1 LSVANFPEIIRKLI
15 ITEMPLSSQISGW
28 FPENLLLRRSAHLK
42 LLFVSI
48 LQKSYLHVERE
59 REREREREELTV
71 RNNTRGEGQRT
82 NLNFLPTRITLTVK
96 TNNWSIGGLACS
108 LPTFYHCT
116 HSSCTHTPPLSPTY
130 KIIITDPNHANQNQ
144 ITTKKKSETF
154 KGT

>member
-1 LSVANFPEIIRKLI
+1 MISWKFATPSQCSFKITLRKHT
-15 ITEMPLSSQISGW
+15 TEVI
-28 FPENLLLRRSAHLK
+28 FTC
-42 LLFVSI
+42 
-48 LQKSYLHVERE
+48 RE